1 MKNMLYMT
9 LEEDINN
16 NSGVM
21 KKINSQISI
30 FKEAGIN
37 TTLSGYLKNGYA
49 IKYQDEIKFTQIS
62 KGILKNVKIF
72 DFVYEFIQ
80 INKINIL
87 YVRKFRAT
95 LFSDI
100 FFKKIKQLGVLI
112 LLEIPTYPYD
122 GEVTT
127 LKSKI
132 GLSIDRIYRN
142 KYKNYISRI
151 VTYSKDLDI
160 FDTKC
165 INISNGISESEIL
178 ENYIDKDTKSLNF
191 ISVSSLCDW
200 HGVDRFIKSLADYNG
215 IFDVKFHIVGPR
227 NSIYDSLKKLIDLE
241 SLGNKVIMYGYLS
254 GKELEDLY
262 QQTHVAIGSLG
273 RHRSNIFNLSS
284 LKNREYLAK
293 ALPIVYS
300 ENDYDMDDKLYSF
313 KVSPDE
319 SVFNI
324 DEILDWYFNLNIK
337 ESNMLVH
344 AHKFS
349 WNNQLKDVID
359 FIIDN

>member
-112 LLEIPTYPYD
+112 LLEIPTYPSYALNLAQL
-122 GEVTT
+122 GALCISNLCATKPC
-127 LKSKI
+127 LYISSNYIKL
-132 GLSIDRIYRN
+132 LSIY
-142 KYKNYISRI
+142 
-151 VTYSKDLDI
+151 L
-160 FDTKC
+160 
-165 INISNGISESEIL
+165 
-178 ENYIDKDTKSLNF
+178 
-191 ISVSSLCDW
+191 
-200 HGVDRFIKSLADYNG
+200 
-215 IFDVKFHIVGPR
+215 
-227 NSIYDSLKKLIDLE
+227 LK
-241 SLGNKVIMYGYLS
+241 
-254 GKELEDLY
+254 
-262 QQTHVAIGSLG
+262 
-273 RHRSNIFNLSS
+273 
-284 LKNREYLAK
+284 
-293 ALPIVYS
+293 
-300 ENDYDMDDKLYSF
+300 
-313 KVSPDE
+313 
-319 SVFNI
+319 
-324 DEILDWYFNLNIK
+324 
-337 ESNMLVH
+337 
-344 AHKFS
+344 
-349 WNNQLKDVID
+349 
-359 FIIDN
+359 

>member
-1 MKNMLYMT
+1 M
-9 LEEDINN
+9 
-16 NSGVM
+16 
-21 KKINSQISI
+21 
-30 FKEAGIN
+30 
-37 TTLSGYLKNGYA
+37 
-49 IKYQDEIKFTQIS
+49 
-62 KGILKNVKIF
+62 
-72 DFVYEFIQ
+72 
-80 INKINIL
+80 
-87 YVRKFRAT
+87 
-95 LFSDI
+95 
-100 FFKKIKQLGVLI
+100 
-112 LLEIPTYPYD
+112 
-122 GEVTT
+122 
-127 LKSKI
+127 
-132 GLSIDRIYRN
+132 
-142 KYKNYISRI
+142 
-151 VTYSKDLDI
+151 
-160 FDTKC
+160 
-165 INISNGISESEIL
+165 
-178 ENYIDKDTKSLNF
+178 
-191 ISVSSLCDW
+191 
-200 HGVDRFIKSLADYNG
+200 
-215 IFDVKFHIVGPR
+215 KFHIVGPR